1 MAQEERRS
9 RSRNSRTGQQNVY
22 LRYLSRPNHEESVTA
37 KLQDYEDAGCGLRVD
52 LDLEPGTLVTVSGDF
67 TNCGQ
72 ESTREGQVVWC
83 RKSAVRGN
91 LMGVVFSRQA
101 KAKAQTSHHRVPP
114 SQEKPAILEEKPD
127 YYEVMQLSPNVD
139 ADTLHRVY
147 RSLAQRYHPDN
158 QDTGN
163 QEMFRKLLEAYQVLS
178 DPERRARYDVDY
190 RLMKKLQWRIFDHSS
205 AAGGVEGEKAK
216 RRGILAL
223 LYTKRRNLPNQ
234 AGMTLFEIEEVLGI
248 PRDHLEFALWFLR
261 EAGQI
266 TRSDNQRY
274 SITLKGAEVAE
285 EIGAWNPP
293 GEKLIES
300 PEAMAR
306 RSTVG

>member
-1 MAQEERRS
+1 MPQEERRT
-9 RSRNSRTGQQNVY
+9 RTRNSRSGQQNVY
-22 LRYLSRPNHEESVTA
+22 LRYLSRPNHEETVAA
-37 KLQDYEDAGCGLRVD
+37 KLQDFEESGCGLRVN
-52 LDLEPGTLVTVSGDF
+52 LDLEPGTLVTVTGDF
-67 TNCGQ
+67 TNSGQ

-101 KAKAQTSHHRVPP
+101 RASQQANHRRVPP
-114 SQEKPAILEEKPD
+114 APEQVPGEEKPD
-127 YYEVMQLSPNVD
+127 YYEVLQISPNAD
-139 ADTLHRVY
+139 NDTLHRVY

-158 QDTGN
+158 QDSGN

-190 RLMKKLQWRIFDHSS
+190 RLMKKLQWRIFDQPS

-234 AGMTLFEIEEVLGI
+234 AGMTLFEIEEILGI

-261 EAGQI
+261 EAAMI
-266 TRSDNQRY
+266 SRSDNQKY
-274 SITLKGAEVAE
+274 MITLKGVEQAE

-293 GEKLIES
+293 GDKMIES

-306 RSTVG
+306 RDSVG

>member
-1 MAQEERRS
+1 MPQEERRT
-9 RSRNSRTGQQNVY
+9 RSRNSKSGQHSVY
-22 LRYLSRPNHEESVTA
+22 LRYLSRPNHEETVSA
-37 KLQDYEDAGCGLRVD
+37 KLQDYEESGCGLRID
-52 LDLEPGTLVTVSGDF
+52 LDLEPGTLVTVTGDF

-72 ESTREGQVVWC
+72 ESRKEGQVVWC
-83 RKSAVRGN
+83 KKSAVRGN
-91 LMGVVFSRQA
+91 LMGIVFSRQA
-101 KAKAQTSHHRVPP
+101 RVNQQAGHRRVPP
-114 SQEKPAILEEKPD
+114 AQERIELGEEKPD
-127 YYEVMQLSPNVD
+127 YYEVLQISPNAD
-139 ADTLHRVY
+139 NDTLHRVY

-158 QDTGN
+158 QDSGN

-190 RLMKKLQWRIFDHSS
+190 RLMKKLQWRIFDHAS

-223 LYTKRRNLPNQ
+223 LYTKKRNLPSQ
-234 AGMTLFEIEEVLGI
+234 GGMTLFEIEEVLGV

-266 TRSDNQRY
+266 SRSDNQKY
-274 SITLKGAEVAE
+274 AITLKGVEQAE

-293 GEKLIES
+293 GDRLIES

-306 RSTVG
+306 RDSLG